1 MSILKNA
8 ISKIQKRLNP
18 CGYWRKQGA
27 VIGDNCEIYPSA
39 NFMEPYLIEI
49 GHHVRIN
56 ESVNFVTH
64 DGGVWVLRGLGK
76 EKQDEN
82 IDIFGKIRIG
92 NNVHIAT
99 NVTIMP
105 NVKIGSNVIVGCGAI
120 VTHDIPD
127 NSIVVGIPAR
137 VIESVDEYYEKNRS
151 RFVYTKQMTNKE
163 KRKYLMQYFKE
174 DIGVK
179 EDESFQK

>member
-1 MSILKNA
+1 
-8 ISKIQKRLNP
+8 
-18 CGYWRKQGA
+18 
-27 VIGDNCEIYPSA
+27 
-39 NFMEPYLIEI
+39 MEPYLIEI

-56 ESVNFVTH
+56 EGVNFVTH